1 MYAIIKEP
9 YKQAST
15 RKSSRT
21 FKHICFLPTHKTQ
34 TKKSKELQC
43 FLRTDDRNKKIIG
56 TFGYSVQ
63 PNTISWIL
71 LVNINETDDSNSDS
85 PLRKVEAEPD
95 IDTSFLSKIERSERL
110 ATKKM
115 LPILVKKLEIQDKEI
130 QIRVYPV

>member
-1 MYAIIKEP
+1 M
-9 YKQAST
+9 
-15 RKSSRT
+15 
-21 FKHICFLPTHKTQ
+21 
-34 TKKSKELQC
+34 
-43 FLRTDDRNKKIIG
+43 
-56 TFGYSVQ
+56 
-63 PNTISWIL
+63 
-71 LVNINETDDSNSDS
+71 NINETDDSNSDS